1 MEQEQGSMEAL
12 VDQRWTGRRVFI
24 TGHTGFKGGWLSIWL
39 ARMGAIVR
47 GYSLTPST
55 EPSLF
60 EVARIGTLL
69 EDVRGDIRDLDRLG
83 RAIREFAPELVF
95 HLAAQPLVRASYQDP
110 LGTYATNV
118 MGTANLLECLR
129 SASSVRALVVITTD
143 KCYQNHEWMWSYREN
158 DRLGG
163 DDPYSS
169 SKACVEILTA
179 SYRKSFF
186 SSNCGSKHSVA
197 IATARAGN
205 VIGGGDWSEDRLLP
219 DLIRGFISGAPVPIR
234 NPGSIRPWQ
243 HVLEPIAGYLV
254 LADQLLSRGA
264 AVAEAWNF
272 GPPDEAAW
280 TVAQIADDMVHR
292 WGGAAKWVR
301 DGTQQPREAHYL
313 KLDASRAK
321 VALGWHPRLSMQQT
335 LQMLVDWYKAWQEG
349 ADMLAISQS
358 QIQEY
363 EKLLVNR

>member
-55 EPSLF
+55 DPSLF

-69 EDVRGDIRDLDRLG
+69 DDVRDDIRDLDRLG
-83 RAIREFAPELVF
+83 RAIREFAPEVVF

-118 MGTANLLECLR
+118 MGTANLLESLR
-129 SASSVRALVVITTD
+129 SASSVRALVVVTTD

-179 SYRKSFF
+179 SYRQSFF
-186 SSNCGSKHSVA
+186 SSNCNSKHCVA

-219 DLIRGFISGAPVPIR
+219 DLVRGFISGAPVPIR

-243 HVLEPIAGYLV
+243 HVLEPLAGYLV
-254 LADQLLSRGA
+254 LADRLLSQGA
-264 AVAEAWNF
+264 GLAEAWNF
-272 GPPDEAAW
+272 GPNEEAAW
-280 TVAQIADDMVHR
+280 TVGQIADEMVHR
-292 WGGAAKWVR
+292 WGGAAKWIR
-301 DGTQQPREAHYL
+301 DGTHHPHEAHYL

-321 VALGWHPRLSMQQT
+321 VALGWRPRLNMQQT